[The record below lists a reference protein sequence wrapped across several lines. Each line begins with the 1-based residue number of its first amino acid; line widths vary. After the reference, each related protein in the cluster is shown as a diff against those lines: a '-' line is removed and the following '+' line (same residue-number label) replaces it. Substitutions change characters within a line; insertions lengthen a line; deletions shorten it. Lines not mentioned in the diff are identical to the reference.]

1 MIKLKD
7 SNHQERMLQIEI
19 KPYQYLKKKK
29 KMKNKEKKNQSGNV
43 KFFLKKFQ
51 AQRNRTNI

>member
-7 SNHQERMLQIEI
+7 SNHQEQMPQIEI

-29 KMKNKEKKNQSGNV
+29 MKNKEKKNQGGNV
-43 KFFLKKFQ
+43 KFLLKKFQ